1 MLLFAKSPVFICVA
15 NINKAMTIRN
25 PDGSEYQLGTLQQFD
40 PCNPELSLFN
50 EWDQEAIEIGGT
62 PIYYYEVLIQSGTV
76 DKLYTED
83 RGKLWVPEEGRVTLY
98 AYYDPIPSQNN
109 MGVFGADGTD
119 ELMFELNYQDTLRRL
134 KRVPTIGS
142 RIFTPHKRENWV
154 IMQRNVAEFKMWGE
168 LRLQLMC
175 SRFQESLT
183 TGEGK
188 VTQRSPDFKLNSI
201 KDLQRESER
210 PQS

>member
-1 MLLFAKSPVFICVA
+1 
-15 NINKAMTIRN
+15 MTIRN
-25 PDGSEYQLGTLQQFD
+25 PDGSEYQLGPLQQFD

-62 PIYYYEVLIQSGTV
+62 PIEYYEVFIQSGTV
-76 DKLYTED
+76 DKTYMED
-83 RGKLWVPEEGRVTLY
+83 RGKLWSPVKVILY
-98 AYYDPIPSQNN
+98 AYYDPIPSKNE

-134 KRVPTIGS
+134 KKVPTIGS

-188 VTQRSPDFKLNSI
+188 VTQREPDFKLNSI
-201 KDLQRESER
+201 KDLQKGLDR